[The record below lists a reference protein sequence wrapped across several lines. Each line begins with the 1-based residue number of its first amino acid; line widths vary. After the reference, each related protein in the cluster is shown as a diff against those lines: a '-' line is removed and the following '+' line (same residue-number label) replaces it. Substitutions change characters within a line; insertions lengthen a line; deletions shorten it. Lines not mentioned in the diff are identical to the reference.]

1 MSTHAEN
8 EKAQDLEPEA
18 ASGGAPAT
26 EDPQRKL
33 PPELW
38 IRVVNVQAGDSHT
51 LVSLCRQYPDFIE
64 AIFAQ
69 AASSAGSQ
77 AVQQA
82 IQMLSTSPPAA
93 AAGPARGR
101 PMQYDYS
108 VEGFDYNESIL
119 TLEGGDIV
127 GDHLKVLA
135 MYPDLRSKVLNGIGK
150 AHPELFDELLD
161 RLHAREKGT
170 ATKGPTEKELTE
182 AQDTGGGETRSEAN
196 SESESQERSARPA
209 EPTKEAA
216 WITGAKRF
224 NAAHE
229 EEVAEFN
236 RVTGDSCLGPDGVVD
251 PALVSDWQARHGVQ
265 PDGRVGPATVDAAR
279 RAAGIGRPPAPMTQE
294 DLESLE

>member
-18 ASGGAPAT
+18 ASGGAPAQ

-38 IRVVNVQAGDSHT
+38 IRVINVQAGDSHT

-64 AIFAQ
+64 AILAQ
-69 AASSAGSQ
+69 ASSSAGSQ

-82 IQMLSTSPPAA
+82 VTMLSSNPTSAA
-93 AAGPARGR
+93 PAGPVRGR

-108 VEGFDYNESIL
+108 VEGFKYDESVL

-127 GDHLKVLA
+127 GDHLKFIT
-135 MYPDLRSKVLNGIGK
+135 MYPELRSKVLNGIGM

-161 RLHAREKGT
+161 RLHAREKA
-170 ATKGPTEKELTE
+170 ATKGPSEKELTE
-182 AQDTGGGETRSEAN
+182 AQDSGGSETRNEAN

-229 EEVAEFN
+229 EEVNEFN
-236 RVTGDSCLGPDGVVD
+236 RVTNDSCLGPDGKVD